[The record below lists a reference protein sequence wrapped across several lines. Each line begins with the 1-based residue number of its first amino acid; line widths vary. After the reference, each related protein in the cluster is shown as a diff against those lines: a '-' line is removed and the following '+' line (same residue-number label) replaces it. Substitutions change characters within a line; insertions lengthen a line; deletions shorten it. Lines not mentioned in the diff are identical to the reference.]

1 MQGAGELEGR
11 ASYFIGNRPDR
22 WHRNVPNFGRVL
34 YEDVY
39 PGIDLVYYGN
49 QRQLE
54 YDFTVR
60 PGANPSVIRILASGA
75 QNIAID
81 AAGNLALFTKHGEVQ
96 LRKPVVYQLLETK
109 RREIAGNFQIAKG
122 NQISFAVG
130 DYDRSRPLVID
141 PTLNYA
147 TYVGQTVND
156 KVNGIAVGTD
166 GSTYVAGV
174 TSPANSSAA
183 QAQESFVAHL
193 AADGKTLLYI
203 AYLGRSAATDA
214 NAIAVDVAGNAY
226 IAGETKA
233 VDFPLQNPI
242 QAGCSLNAQNQCLG
256 DAFLTK
262 LGPDG
267 SLAFST
273 YLGGSLEDGANS
285 IALDGGNNIY
295 IAGSTASTDFPVIG
309 GAQSSTGG
317 NGDAFVA
324 KISAMTPMFS
334 TPLILA
340 GRAPIKRWASR

>member
-1 MQGAGELEGR
+1 
-11 ASYFIGNRPDR
+11 
-22 WHRNVPNFGRVL
+22 
-34 YEDVY
+34 
-39 PGIDLVYYGN
+39 
-49 QRQLE
+49 
-54 YDFTVR
+54 
-60 PGANPSVIRILASGA
+60 
-75 QNIAID
+75 
-81 AAGNLALFTKHGEVQ
+81 
-96 LRKPVVYQLLETK
+96 
-109 RREIAGNFQIAKG
+109 
-122 NQISFAVG
+122 
-130 DYDRSRPLVID
+130 
-141 PTLNYA
+141 
-147 TYVGQTVND
+147 
-156 KVNGIAVGTD
+156 
-166 GSTYVAGV
+166 
-174 TSPANSSAA
+174 
-183 QAQESFVAHL
+183 
-193 AADGKTLLYI
+193 
-203 AYLGRSAATDA
+203 
-214 NAIAVDVAGNAY
+214 
-226 IAGETKA
+226 